1 LKIIGIENADFKFVL
16 DEVVKT
22 KTSDLFNEI
31 SYLSRQ
37 FYPESIISQESHFA
51 SINGEHVYD
60 FYNDMIQSFSNRKI
74 AQLSGGELL
83 HLKLSW
89 CFVVLLNL
97 FFRRTL

>member
-1 LKIIGIENADFKFVL
+1 MLILSLCLIK
-16 DEVVKT
+16 VVKT

-37 FYPESIISQESHFA
+37 FYPESISQESHFA

-83 HLKLSW
+83 H
-89 CFVVLLNL
+89 
-97 FFRRTL
+97 